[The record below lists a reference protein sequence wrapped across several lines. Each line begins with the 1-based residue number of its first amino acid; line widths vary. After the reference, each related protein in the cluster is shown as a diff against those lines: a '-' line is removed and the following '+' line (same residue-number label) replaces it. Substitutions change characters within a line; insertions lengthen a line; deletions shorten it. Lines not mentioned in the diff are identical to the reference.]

1 MNKNA
6 LILFLIIPLLSC
18 NKTVKNEEMNILD
31 KPTVEISEK
40 SENFTITNDLDQIS
54 KDGLR
59 IWELIIDKK
68 YSTMSKYISN
78 EYGLLI
84 STEGIF
90 NSSLDINISS
100 DSISRINDDDTVH
113 YIYFS
118 TVGEKLPFTNKQVFD
133 QFFSFPL
140 NRITEVKTNDIVTRE
155 YIYDEFN
162 VSSILDLFPSESN
175 LVDIFIEPEEEGSM
189 DWYHIFL
196 VIKYINQRPFLHGL
210 GIAYRDF

>member
-68 YSTMSKYISN
+68 YSTLSKYISN

-155 YIYDEFN
+155 YIYDEFK
-162 VSSILDLFPSESN
+162 S
-175 LVDIFIEPEEEGSM
+175 
-189 DWYHIFL
+189 
-196 VIKYINQRPFLHGL
+196 
-210 GIAYRDF
+210 

>member
-31 KPTVEISEK
+31 KPTVENSEK

-68 YSTMSKYISN
+68 YSTLSKYISN

-90 NSSLDINISS
+90 NSSLDIFIV
-100 DSISRINDDDTVH
+100 ILYFKFIN
-113 YIYFS
+113 F
-118 TVGEKLPFTNKQVFD
+118 Q
-133 QFFSFPL
+133 
-140 NRITEVKTNDIVTRE
+140 
-155 YIYDEFN
+155 
-162 VSSILDLFPSESN
+162 LF
-175 LVDIFIEPEEEGSM
+175 V
-189 DWYHIFL
+189 
-196 VIKYINQRPFLHGL
+196 
-210 GIAYRDF
+210 